1 MMWRLAIAIACA
13 LTLAGCSG
21 AGSSQSQSQSQPGTG
36 RSAIDGST
44 TPSTEPG
51 VAVIDTCRLM
61 TTGDASFLLG
71 HAVEHG
77 ASGGAKAGSCRF
89 AASDEPSTY
98 AEIEAKVDFSPASAQ
113 AEYPTWVQSIVNAPG
128 FETVPLPGFADE
140 ATVVHSSA
148 FDAILFRH
156 DTALVQI
163 GVSPHATDDAM
174 RAVATTVLGRLAQQ
188 GHSG

>member
-1 MMWRLAIAIACA
+1 MMWRLAIGIACA

-21 AGSSQSQSQSQPGTG
+21 SGSSQSQPATRPSS
-36 RSAIDGST
+36 IDGST

-51 VAVIDTCRLM
+51 VAEIDTCRLM
-61 TTGDASFLLG
+61 TTGDASLLLG

-77 ASGGAKAGSCRF
+77 ASGDAKGGTCKF
-89 AASDEPSTY
+89 AASDDPSTT

-156 DTALVQI
+156 DTVLVRI
-163 GVSPHATDDAM
+163 GVSPHASDDAL
-174 RAVATTVLGRLAQQ
+174 RVVATTVLGRLAQQ